1 MSHPICGICDKYE
14 PDFAKNIIENM
25 IVDFPL
31 GEPGGAIYPT
41 LSKLM
46 TVGRLADSGST
57 PEISNAKQIQEVLSL
72 VFLTLEPFEI
82 KTETFQSFARSSSIH
97 FLLENISEALPCQE
111 GRLKIKKLKFKK
123 KKDA

>member
-46 TVGRLADSGST
+46 TVGRVADSGST
-57 PEISNAKQIQEVLSL
+57 PEPFLMQNRFRRVLSL
-72 VFLTLEPFEI
+72 IFLTLKPFEI
-82 KTETFQSFARSSSIH
+82 KTETFQSFTRSSSIH

-111 GRLKIKKLKFKK
+111 GRLKIKK
-123 KKDA
+123 